1 MNNGI
6 KECVLGMFENVY
18 HLFSYV
24 NDWQLSNYRT
34 WNRIQWNYI
43 YSSSILIE
51 GVEWGWEREDP
62 EGKLG
67 KEITF
72 EMQIHKISDQNKY
85 IQKYTLNKWKIIE
98 NQKEKKKKKE
108 SKKNGET
115 RYTHVLTLQMML
127 SVLFLLSTILVIV
140 LCYGLFYIII
150 FLPRNSF
157 FGVFSHELV
166 DIIQRVLSVFIT
178 MTWFITISVLQPM
191 SHMCERLLHL
201 LPCVL
206 NDPCISG
213 MKQIFSWLKK

>member
-1 MNNGI
+1 MPSRNVSLVCL
-6 KECVLGMFENVY
+6 KMFTTSSVMLMTDNYLTIEREIG
-18 HLFSYV
+18 
-24 NDWQLSNYRT
+24 SNEIT
-34 WNRIQWNYI
+34 FILPA
-43 YSSSILIE
+43 SSE

-67 KEITF
+67 KAITF

-85 IQKYTLNKWKIIE
+85 IQKYTLNKWKIIAD
-98 NQKEKKKKKE
+98 QKKKKKKE

>member
-1 MNNGI
+1 
-6 KECVLGMFENVY
+6 
-18 HLFSYV
+18 
-24 NDWQLSNYRT
+24 
-34 WNRIQWNYI
+34 
-43 YSSSILIE
+43 
-51 GVEWGWEREDP
+51 
-62 EGKLG
+62 
-67 KEITF
+67 
-72 EMQIHKISDQNKY
+72 
-85 IQKYTLNKWKIIE
+85 
-98 NQKEKKKKKE
+98 
-108 SKKNGET
+108 
-115 RYTHVLTLQMML
+115 MML
-127 SVLFLLSTILVIV
+127 SVLFLLSMILVIV

-213 MKQIFSWLKK
+213 MKQIFSWLKKKELNQNKNECSCVSLCRHDPHWHMCLNAWSIGSGKIIQNNNNNNNNNKNKNKRKKRKKRKIARKS